1 MSSHDGPSDRAG
13 ESSTDA
19 LRQRIAELER
29 QVVEQQRTIEALREA
44 NAWNL
49 DDHDAQQSLLR
60 LIDCSSDFIG
70 IADMEGHA
78 LYVNAAGRELV
89 GLSSMEEAKR
99 TLVQSYFD
107 PADLPYV
114 QETILPIVLRT
125 GQWAGEFRFR
135 HIGTGA
141 TIPVHYSLFLAKN
154 AKNEP
159 IGLATI
165 TRDLRSMK
173 RAEEERQRLQ
183 EEIIRVQATTLAEL
197 STPLIPISDRVVVM
211 PLIGQV
217 DETRAKQVLET
228 LLDGISKRRAAIAIL
243 DVTGVSM
250 VDSAVANGLVQAARA
265 VRLLGAQVVLTGIRP
280 EVAGT
285 LVGLGLGLDGL
296 VVRGTLQSGIA
307 FAMESG

>member
-1 MSSHDGPSDRAG
+1 MSIHDNPSDRAG
-13 ESSTDA
+13 ESDET

-29 QVVEQQRTIEALREA
+29 QVAEQQRTIEALRET
-44 NAWNL
+44 NALNL
-49 DDHDAQQSLLR
+49 DNHDAQQSLLR

-78 LYVNAAGRELV
+78 LYVNAAGREMV
-89 GLSSMEEAKR
+89 GLGSMEETKR

-114 QETILPIVLRT
+114 EDTILPIVIRT
-125 GQWAGEFRFR
+125 GQWSGEYRFR
-135 HIGTGA
+135 HMVTGA

-154 AKNEP
+154 ARGEP

-173 RAEEERQRLQ
+173 LAEEERQRLQ
-183 EEIIRVQATTLAEL
+183 EEIIRIQASALAEL

-211 PLIGQV
+211 PLIGQL

-243 DVTGVSM
+243 DVTGVST

-285 LVGLGLGLDGL
+285 LVGLGLGLEGL
-296 VVRGTLQSGIA
+296 VVRSTLQSGIA
-307 FAMESG
+307 FAMDSG

>member
-1 MSSHDGPSDRAG
+1 MSPHDGPSERAG
-13 ESSTDA
+13 ETLDDPSQ
-19 LRQRIAELER
+19 QRIAELER
-29 QVVEQQRTIEALREA
+29 QVAEQQRTIDALRET

-49 DDHDAQQSLLR
+49 DNRDAQQSLLR

-78 LYVNAAGRELV
+78 LYVNAAGRDMV

-114 QETILPIVLRT
+114 QDAILPVVMRT

-135 HIGTGA
+135 HMVTGA
-141 TIPVHYSLFLAKN
+141 MIPVHYSLFLAKN
-154 AKNEP
+154 ARNEP

-183 EEIIRVQATTLAEL
+183 EEMIRIQASTLAEL

-217 DETRAKQVLET
+217 DEARANQVLET
-228 LLDGISKRRAAIAIL
+228 LLDGITKRRAAIAIL
-243 DVTGVSM
+243 DMTGMST

-280 EVAGT
+280 EVAAT
-285 LVGLGLGLDGL
+285 LVELGLELEGL

>member
-1 MSSHDGPSDRAG
+1 MSSHDNPSDRAG
-13 ESSTDA
+13 ESDET

-29 QVVEQQRTIEALREA
+29 QVAEQQRTIEALRET
-44 NAWNL
+44 NALSL
-49 DDHDAQQSLLR
+49 DNHDAQQSLLR

-78 LYVNAAGRELV
+78 LYVNAAGREMV
-89 GLSSMEEAKR
+89 GLGSMEETKR

-114 QETILPIVLRT
+114 EDTILPIVIRT
-125 GQWAGEFRFR
+125 GQWSGEYRFR
-135 HIGTGA
+135 HMVTGA

-154 AKNEP
+154 ARGEA

-173 RAEEERQRLQ
+173 LAEEERQRLQ
-183 EEIIRVQATTLAEL
+183 EEIIRIQASALAEL

-211 PLIGQV
+211 PLIGQL

-243 DVTGVSM
+243 DVTGVST

-285 LVGLGLGLDGL
+285 LVGLGLGLEGL
-296 VVRGTLQSGIA
+296 VVRSTLQSGIA
-307 FAMESG
+307 FAMDSG